1 MRYFILLFA
10 VVIVA
15 SIFPNNFLSVL
26 AYVAIA
32 LYSVFL
38 ATSLI
43 QKAAPQMRRQTLITS
58 SVAVF
63 VALGA
68 GAFFYFR

>member
-10 VVIVA
+10 LIIVA
-15 SIFPNNFLSVL
+15 SIFPNNSLSV
-26 AYVAIA
+26 VAIA

-43 QKAAPQMRRQTLITS
+43 QETPPPLRRQALITS
-58 SVAVF
+58 SFAVL

-68 GAFFYFR
+68 GAFFYLF